1 MTITAYSLSGKA
13 IGQIEVT
20 EVVHSK
26 GYTYTVY
33 GELAPHQKAAHKPK
47 SNTKISGGK
56 K

>member
-13 IGQIEVT
+13 VGQVEVT

-33 GELAPHQKAAHKPK
+33 GELAPHQKAAHKK
-47 SNTKISGGK
+47 QAHKITGGK